1 MIEDTF
7 CLLHLFFSFNL
18 LLFVIFE
25 YIKKVWP
32 NLDFVVLKGGE
43 MFYQLF
49 QRAVDIFL
57 WYYANTQEVV
67 VY

>member
-57 WYYANTQEVV
+57 
-67 VY
+67 

>member
-1 MIEDTF
+1 MIEDSF
-7 CLLHLFFSFNL
+7 RLLHLFFSFCL
-18 LLFVIFE
+18 LLFVIFA

-32 NLDFVVLKGGE
+32 NLDFVVLKRGE

-57 WYYANTQEVV
+57 
-67 VY
+67 